1 MRNSKQR
8 DLILDIIN
16 NSYNHPTAYD
26 IYEIARK
33 EIDNISLG
41 TVYRNI
47 NLLEEQGKVRRIKMN
62 DNIDRFDKV
71 FSNHSHFI
79 CIKCSK
85 IIDIDKEFLKE
96 YSYLFGNKII
106 ETEVSFKGICEDCL
120 KEGEE

>member
-8 DLILDIIN
+8 DLIFDIIN

-47 NLLEEQGKVRRIKMN
+47 NLLEEQGKVKRIKMN
-62 DNIDRFDKV
+62 DNIDRFDKA

-96 YSYLFGNKII
+96 YSYLCGNKII
-106 ETEVSFKGICEDCL
+106 KTEVSFKGICEDCL